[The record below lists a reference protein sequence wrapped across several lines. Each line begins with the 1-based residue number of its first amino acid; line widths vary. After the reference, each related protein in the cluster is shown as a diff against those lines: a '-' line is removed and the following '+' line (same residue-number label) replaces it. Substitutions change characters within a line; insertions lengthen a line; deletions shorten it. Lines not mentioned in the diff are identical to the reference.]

1 MKGNQE
7 GFQFASQKRPLF
19 RGTCMCSYAHAQEAS
34 FPFSG
39 VSLKFADISGYLRP
53 NTLIMYLSFH

>member
-1 MKGNQE
+1 M
-7 GFQFASQKRPLF
+7 FFSLPRKRGCLF
-19 RGTCMCSYAHAQEAS
+19 GLVHVLIYAHEQEAS

-53 NTLIMYLSFH
+53 NTLVMYLSFH